1 MYISF
6 YTHTLHCFRKIYKMY
21 SGNSIHYT
29 TNIKSLHESCSFQS
43 QNSICHKTRQ
53 TIFLMEIWSCLI
65 WCVRFGYIHRAN
77 KARLWRLR
85 GSWYLGSCAL
95 EFKNIFLGFLVFA
108 KLFFSSVSDILK
120 KYNQRHQWK
129 KKIVKLPH
137 SNVPL

>member
-29 TNIKSLHESCSFQS
+29 TNIKRVYTKVVLFS
-43 QNSICHKTRQ
+43 HKTQ
-53 TIFLMEIWSCLI
+53 YAIKQDKPFFLMEIWSCLI

-120 KYNQRHQWK
+120 KYNERHQWK
-129 KKIVKLPH
+129 KK
-137 SNVPL
+137 